1 MRPSHAAGFVAMR
14 EAPLEQLA
22 SLPEQPLAIASLH
35 MPPIRVAGLLLFGF
49 AFPMPFPLL
58 LLLGNVRAYF
68 CVPQVF
74 QQRSAMVALVAHH
87 LFDAFRCTCGFWL
100 ASSVPI
106 NSATCSPA
114 SASVSRI

>member
-68 CVPQVF
+68 CVPQVL

-87 LFDAFRCTCGFWL
+87 LFDAFPMPLRFL
-100 ASSVPI
+100 APFFGSDQLRYLL
-106 NSATCSPA
+106 A
-114 SASVSRI
+114 RFGQRL